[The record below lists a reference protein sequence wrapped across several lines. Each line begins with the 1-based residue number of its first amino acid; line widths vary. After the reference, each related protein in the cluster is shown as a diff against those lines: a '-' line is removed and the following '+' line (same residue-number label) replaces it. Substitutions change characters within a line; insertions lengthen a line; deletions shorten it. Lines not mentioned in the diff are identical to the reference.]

1 MITPEEFKD
10 QLIAEFED
18 VDASIISPDT
28 NYREIKNW
36 SSMHALIIIAFIDAN
51 FDVQINAN
59 DLKGSNTIKDLYD
72 IVVAKTSK

>member
-18 VDASIISPDT
+18 VDESIISPDT

>member
-1 MITPEEFKD
+1 MISPEEFKN

-18 VDASIISPDT
+18 VDSNSISPDT

-59 DLKGSNTIKDLYD
+59 DLKDSNTIKDLYD

>member
-1 MITPEEFKD
+1 MISPEEFMN

-18 VDASIISPDT
+18 VDSSNISPET
-28 NYREIKNW
+28 NYREINNW

-72 IVVAKTSK
+72 IVITRISQ

>member
-1 MITPEEFKD
+1 MITPEEFKN